1 MYLVYLIKCDNLS
14 YIGMT
19 NDFTHRIRQ
28 HNQEIKGGAKYTK
41 KKKNW
46 YPICIIDGFPDMR
59 SACQCEWRLKHL
71 AKRGTIRNVNDRMS
85 HLSNFISDK
94 DKKWTSRCLNNIQ
107 TQNLTFYIDD
117 EYVKDFLRYDHKYIH
132 KQLYWK

>member
-28 HNQEIKGGAKYTK
+28 HNQEIKVVLMEIK
-41 KKKNW
+41 
-46 YPICIIDGFPDMR
+46 IIDGFSDMR

-71 AKRGTIRNVNDRMS
+71 AKRGTIRNVNDRMNLY
-85 HLSNFISDK
+85 LSNFISDK

-117 EYVKDFLRYDHKYIH
+117 EYVKDFFKI
-132 KQLYWK
+132 